1 MGKTVT
7 TFWKGNLILL
17 PLGDQRVGKRIIL
30 NIILADIDGLV
41 KCLKIRLK
49 MGFMVAEMNIQVP

>member
-1 MGKTVT
+1 
-7 TFWKGNLILL
+7 L